1 MGQKKISIIQ
11 LEQLVREGNG
21 VSQIAKKLNV
31 TKSAVSKALKKL
43 NVAVS
48 KDVALRSA
56 PEVVEKK
63 LDAMAQLININELI
77 NNELNYIEE
86 NIKTAS
92 TKERKELQDQKLK
105 HVAEVRKQLGLL
117 LNIAQTFYSVEEI
130 KQFQEIVIK
139 AIGSVSP
146 ELRKEIM
153 HALYQQRAIKST
165 VEFP

>member
-31 TKSAVSKALKKL
+31 TKGAVSKALKKL
-43 NVAVS
+43 NVAIS
-48 KDVALRSA
+48 KDVTLRSA
-56 PEVVEKK
+56 PQVVEKK
-63 LDAMAQLININELI
+63 LDAMSQLININELI
-77 NNELNYIEE
+77 NSELSYIEE

-92 TKERKELQDQKLK
+92 AKERKELQDQKLK

-130 KQFQEIVIK
+130 KRFQEIVIK
-139 AIGSVSP
+139 AIGGVSP
-146 ELRKEIM
+146 ELRKKIID
-153 HALYQQRAIKST
+153 ALYQQRAIKST
-165 VEFP
+165 LEFP

>member
-1 MGQKKISIIQ
+1 MGLRKIPIIQ

-21 VSQIAKKLNV
+21 VSQIARKLNV
-31 TKSAVSKALKKL
+31 TKGAVSKALKRL
-43 NVAVS
+43 NVAIS

-56 PEVVEKK
+56 PQIVRKN

-77 NNELNYIEE
+77 NSELSYIEE

-117 LNIAQTFYSVEEI
+117 LNIAQTFYSIDEV
-130 KQFQEIVIK
+130 KRFQEIVIK

-146 ELRKEIM
+146 ELRKEII
-153 HALYQQRAIKST
+153 HALHQQGAIKST
-165 VEFP
+165 IEFP